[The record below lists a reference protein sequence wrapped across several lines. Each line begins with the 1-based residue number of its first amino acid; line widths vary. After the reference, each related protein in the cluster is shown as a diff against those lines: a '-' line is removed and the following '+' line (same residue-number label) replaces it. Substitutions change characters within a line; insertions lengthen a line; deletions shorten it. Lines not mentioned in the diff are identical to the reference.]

1 MSYRMYTEKDFEAL
15 AEMDVTDG
23 GVEYQFSF
31 ADVRIF
37 ALGDD
42 RYEIGVL
49 FKRPRNIVTQKIA
62 RRSIGV
68 EDAISFS
75 ARKGEVCLS
84 RIVLSREGS
93 ESVILV
99 TSDSHTSDDYRMLVI
114 ERKIF
119 DHGDVIA
126 VLAIVVDDEERKCV
140 PDNFFIQGSA

>member
-23 GVEYQFSF
+23 GVEQQFSF
-31 ADVRIF
+31 ADVRIC

-49 FKRPRNIVTQKIA
+49 FKRPSNIVTQKVV
-62 RRSIGV
+62 RRRLNI
-68 EDAISFS
+68 EDVISFS
-75 ARKGEVCLS
+75 ARKGEVSLS
-84 RIVLSREGS
+84 GVSLSREGS
-93 ESVILV
+93 EAVVLV
-99 TSDSHTSDDYRMLVI
+99 TADSHTSNDYRMLVI

-126 VLAIVVDDEERKCV
+126 VLAIVVDDEERKFV